1 MENKM
6 PKFNSL
12 TPDILKENKQVYT
25 EALDYAFSN
34 DDIRNIAITGVYG
47 AGKSTVWNTY
57 RKNKSKNA
65 EETAFKNIITV
76 CLGKYEDNYNEKKE
90 NSSIN
95 NGENHSDKSKEDKEL
110 DNRVERQIINQISA
124 QIKSSAIPLSKY
136 KFKRNIPE
144 KDLRKNVQLTALFSL
159 SIILLFYLKPIFK
172 YLKELSGDFLAIIA
186 LAIIFWIVFIKPVS
200 YYLFNFF
207 KENKVKFSKIS
218 FKGTEAQFTDFNNDE
233 TVLERDMKEIVY
245 LLSSSDTR
253 VVVFEDLDRYDSVD
267 IFIKL
272 KELNFLLNAYIETN
286 GLKTKENK
294 NRIVRFIYLIKDGLF
309 YTKDRTKFFDFILPI
324 IPVVDSKT
332 SENHLIELLGLNNS
346 QDEDQH
352 ENSTKIDKQNISL
365 DKNILRNIALYIDD
379 MRILRNI
386 VNEFKVY
393 SSFNVIDLNYDKLF
407 ALVTVK
413 NIYPREFELLQQDK
427 GYIFDIFNQIDK
439 NRIRKISEYEKSIKN
454 KRNKMM
460 NLLHNSEKDKY
471 EKMSLLIT
479 KDVEIVNHPR
489 EAIWSDFLLSW
500 GRGPGVQYEIK
511 SEKSKG
517 QAVLYDYCDFLDTFV
532 YTSDDN
538 KKLFQK
544 FDQDSNKKA
553 MDLFAEIKD
562 LEQQREKTKVSR
574 IQDYISNMK
583 PDEINELFKNGSKEN
598 TFSEYPLI
606 RYLIVEGLLD
616 ETYWYYKGNFDVDN
630 FNTLKRNDHIFLKR
644 LLEKVEPDVFFKL
657 DSPKEIMDR
666 LEPIDFNRFSILNLY
681 LFEECVI
688 NEEKEKILNTL
699 YTVDTNG
706 LYDELIQIINSLS
719 LEKTSYIID
728 VLIDNNIVLLQK
740 ILDICSK
747 ENQKAFVNLT
757 YSILMNE
764 NIKKEN
770 IMFVIDYIEDNENL
784 IEFVKEEN
792 LDKFIERAREKNI
805 KFNDLEKI
813 IDINEANYTDIIDK
827 IKSKSKNDNDQIKFI
842 TDEDSNDSK
851 QSDSVR
857 FGKYLDISSDNVHSS
872 ILNMIQNG
880 TNDLIEFV
888 EADERLILDDT
899 EIMKFNISFAKDI
912 LIGNLKERLIQIEK
926 HQLYRITLNNIII
939 LAENILGE
947 KIKYENLL
955 SKIYENDKLKSMQ
968 EYIDNHFDKIVSEY
982 IEQNSSKNEYV
993 NTQEILIKIL
1003 NSNISLENKQRYV
1016 DKNSIS
1022 INNLEDIYIDT
1033 SLIGVLLKLF
1043 DKDKVTFTSSN
1054 LNYYWNLLNEY
1065 RLENNI
1071 EAQKYVD
1078 SFIEVLNKRLSM
1090 KSGKSKTI
1098 SSEEDINQILSQ
1110 CDSICSTLIN
1120 SQKVDDDLFSFALEN
1135 ATESIEQLNSS
1146 LDKER
1151 VEKLAEKKLIKLN
1164 EENNKILKDKLNS

>member
-1 MENKM
+1 MKNKDI
-6 PKFNSL
+6 KFKSL
-12 TPDILKENKQVYT
+12 TPEVLPRNKEIYT
-25 EALDYAFSN
+25 EALDYAFSK
-34 DDIRNIAITGVYG
+34 DDVRNIAITGVYG

-57 RKNKSKNA
+57 RKQKSA
-65 EETAFKNIITV
+65 REASSDFDNIITV
-76 CLGKYEDNYNEKKE
+76 CLGKYNDKKE
-90 NSSIN
+90 QNDN
-95 NGENHSDKSKEDKEL
+95 KSEKEL
-110 DNRVERQIINQISA
+110 ENRVERQIINQITA
-124 QIKSSAIPLSKY
+124 QIKSSVTPMSKY
-136 KFKRNIPE
+136 KYKGNIG
-144 KDLRKNVQLTALFSL
+144 KFNLSG
-159 SIILLFYLKPIFK
+159 SIILTLLFFGQFFLWSFRKEIVEIVSKTFAWFDDSITLYLTIGMFI
-172 YLKELSGDFLAIIA
+172 SSVGAFLFQFYRKGR
-186 LAIIFWIVFIKPVS
+186 L
-200 YYLFNFF
+200 
-207 KENKVKFSKIS
+207 KFSKVQYKDI
-218 FKGTEAQFTDFNNDE
+218 EAQFTESNQSDE
-233 TVLERDMKEIVY
+233 TILERDMKEIVY
-245 LLSSSDTR
+245 LLSSSNTS

-346 QDEDQH
+346 QDEDKH

-439 NRIRKISEYEKSIKN
+439 NRIQKISEYEKSIEN
-454 KRNKMM
+454 IRNKIIDLVN
-460 NLLHNSEKDKY
+460 NLAKDKY

-479 KDVEIVNHPR
+479 KDVEIVNHPT
-489 EAIWSDFLLSW
+489 IWSEFLLSW
-500 GRGPGVQYEIK
+500 DRGPGVQYEIK

-517 QAVLYDYCDFLDTFV
+517 QAVLYDFYDFLNTFV

-538 KKLFQK
+538 KKLIQK
-544 FDQDSNKKA
+544 IDQDNTKKV
-553 MDLFAEIKD
+553 MDRFAEIKD
-562 LEQQREKTKVSR
+562 LEQQIEKTKVSR
-574 IQDYISNMK
+574 IQDYISNMR
-583 PDEINELFKNGSKEN
+583 PDEINVLFKNGSKEN
-598 TFSEYPLI
+598 TFSEYPLV

-666 LEPIDFNRFSILNLY
+666 LEPVDFNRFSILNLY

-699 YTVDTNG
+699 DTVDSNG
-706 LYDELIQIINSLS
+706 LYNELIQIINSLS

-728 VLIDNNIVLLQK
+728 VLVYNNIILLEK

-747 ENQKAFVNLT
+747 ENKKAFGNLT

-764 NIKKEN
+764 NIKREI
-770 IMFVIDYIEDNENL
+770 IMSVIDYIEDNENL
-784 IEFVKEEN
+784 IEFVTEEN

-813 IDINEANYTDIIDK
+813 IDINEENYTDIIDK
-827 IKSKSKNDNDQIKFI
+827 IMPQSSNGENQIEF
-842 TDEDSNDSK
+842 TTYEPSNDSAG
-851 QSDSVR
+851 
-857 FGKYLDISSDNVHSS
+857 FGKYLNMSSDNVNLS
-872 ILNMIQNG
+872 ILDMIQNG
-880 TNDLIEFV
+880 TNNNDDLIEV
-888 EADERLILDDT
+888 VDDDELLILDDT
-899 EIMKFNISFAKDI
+899 EIINLNISFAKNI
-912 LIGNLKERLIQIEK
+912 LIGNMKEKLIQIEK
-926 HQLYRITLNNIII
+926 NKLYKITLNNIIF
-939 LAENILGE
+939 LAENILEE
-947 KIKYENLL
+947 KIKYEHLL
-955 SKIYENDKLKSMQ
+955 STIYENDKLKSMQ
-968 EYIDNHFDKIVSEY
+968 EYIDNHFAKIVAEY
-982 IEQNSSKNEYV
+982 IEQNSSNKEYT
-993 NTQEILIKIL
+993 NNKEILIEIL
-1003 NSNISLENKQRYV
+1003 NSNISVENKNRYV

-1022 INNLEDIYIDT
+1022 INNLEDINTDT
-1033 SLIGVLLKLF
+1033 DLIEVLYKLF
-1043 DKDKVTFTSSN
+1043 EKDKVTFTSNN
-1054 LNYYWNLLNEY
+1054 LDYYWNLLKEY
-1065 RLENNI
+1065 KSKNNK

-1090 KSGKSKTI
+1090 KRGKSKTI
-1098 SSEEDINQILSQ
+1098 SSEADINKILSQ
-1110 CDSICSTLIN
+1110 CDSICNTLIN
-1120 SQKVDDDLFSFALEN
+1120 SEKVDDNLFNFALEN
-1135 ATESIEQLNSS
+1135 ATEAIEKLNPS

-1151 VEKLAEKKLIKLN
+1151 LTRLDEKKLIEVN
-1164 EENNKILKDKLNS
+1164 EWNNKIFER

>member
-1 MENKM
+1 MKNKDI
-6 PKFNSL
+6 KFKSL
-12 TPDILKENKQVYT
+12 TPEVLPRNKEIYT
-25 EALDYAFSN
+25 EALDYAFSK
-34 DDIRNIAITGVYG
+34 DDVRNIAITGVYG

-57 RKNKSKNA
+57 RKQKSA
-65 EETAFKNIITV
+65 REASSDFDNIITV
-76 CLGKYEDNYNEKKE
+76 CLGKYNDKKE
-90 NSSIN
+90 QNDN
-95 NGENHSDKSKEDKEL
+95 KSEKEL
-110 DNRVERQIINQISA
+110 ENRVERQIINQITA
-124 QIKSSAIPLSKY
+124 QIKSSVTPMSKY
-136 KFKRNIPE
+136 KYKGNIG
-144 KDLRKNVQLTALFSL
+144 KFNLSG
-159 SIILLFYLKPIFK
+159 SIILTLLFFGQFFLWSFRKEIVEIVSKTFTWFDDSITLYLTIGMFI
-172 YLKELSGDFLAIIA
+172 SSVGAFLFQFYRKGR
-186 LAIIFWIVFIKPVS
+186 L
-200 YYLFNFF
+200 
-207 KENKVKFSKIS
+207 KFSKVQYKDI
-218 FKGTEAQFTDFNNDE
+218 EAQFTESNQSDE
-233 TVLERDMKEIVY
+233 TILERDMKEIVY
-245 LLSSSDTR
+245 LLSSSNTS

-346 QDEDQH
+346 QDEDKH

-439 NRIRKISEYEKSIKN
+439 NRIQKISEYEKSIEN
-454 KRNKMM
+454 IRNKIIDLVN
-460 NLLHNSEKDKY
+460 NLAKDKY

-479 KDVEIVNHPR
+479 KDVEIVNHPT
-489 EAIWSDFLLSW
+489 IWSEFLLSW
-500 GRGPGVQYEIK
+500 DRGPGVQYEIK

-517 QAVLYDYCDFLDTFV
+517 QAVLYDFYDFLNTFV

-538 KKLFQK
+538 KKLIQK
-544 FDQDSNKKA
+544 IDQDNTKKV
-553 MDLFAEIKD
+553 MDRFAEIKD
-562 LEQQREKTKVSR
+562 LEQQIEKTKVSR
-574 IQDYISNMK
+574 IQDYISNMR
-583 PDEINELFKNGSKEN
+583 PDEINVLFKNGSKEN
-598 TFSEYPLI
+598 TFSEYPLV

-666 LEPIDFNRFSILNLY
+666 LEPVDFNRFSILNLY

-699 YTVDTNG
+699 DTVDSNG
-706 LYDELIQIINSLS
+706 LYNELIQIINSLS

-728 VLIDNNIVLLQK
+728 VLVYNNIILLEK

-747 ENQKAFVNLT
+747 ENKKAFGNLT

-764 NIKKEN
+764 NIKREI
-770 IMFVIDYIEDNENL
+770 IMSVIDYIEDNENL
-784 IEFVKEEN
+784 IEFVTEEN
-792 LDKFIERAREKNI
+792 LYKFIERAREKNI

-813 IDINEANYTDIIDK
+813 IDINEENYTDIIDK
-827 IKSKSKNDNDQIKFI
+827 IMPQSSNGENQIEF
-842 TDEDSNDSK
+842 TTYEPSNDSAG
-851 QSDSVR
+851 
-857 FGKYLDISSDNVHSS
+857 FGKYLNMSSDNVNLS
-872 ILNMIQNG
+872 ILDMIQNG
-880 TNDLIEFV
+880 TNNNDDLIEV
-888 EADERLILDDT
+888 VDDDELLILDDT
-899 EIMKFNISFAKDI
+899 EIINLNISFAKNI
-912 LIGNLKERLIQIEK
+912 LIGNMKEKLIQIEK
-926 HQLYRITLNNIII
+926 NKLYKITLNNIIF
-939 LAENILGE
+939 LAENILEE
-947 KIKYENLL
+947 KIKYEHLL
-955 SKIYENDKLKSMQ
+955 STIYENDKLKSMQ
-968 EYIDNHFDKIVSEY
+968 EYIDNHFAKIVAEY
-982 IEQNSSKNEYV
+982 IEQNSSNKEYT
-993 NTQEILIKIL
+993 NNKEILIEIL
-1003 NSNISLENKQRYV
+1003 NSNISVENKNRYV

-1022 INNLEDIYIDT
+1022 INNLEDINTDT
-1033 SLIGVLLKLF
+1033 DLIEVLYKLF
-1043 DKDKVTFTSSN
+1043 EKDKVTFTSNN
-1054 LNYYWNLLNEY
+1054 LDYYWNLLKEY
-1065 RLENNI
+1065 KSKNNK

-1090 KSGKSKTI
+1090 KRGKSKTI
-1098 SSEEDINQILSQ
+1098 SSEADINKILSQ
-1110 CDSICSTLIN
+1110 CDSICNTLIN
-1120 SQKVDDDLFSFALEN
+1120 SEKVDDNLFNFALEN
-1135 ATESIEQLNSS
+1135 ATEAIEKLNPS

-1151 VEKLAEKKLIKLN
+1151 LTRLDEKKLIEVN
-1164 EENNKILKDKLNS
+1164 EWNNKIFER

>member
-1 MENKM
+1 MKNKDI
-6 PKFNSL
+6 KFKSL
-12 TPDILKENKQVYT
+12 TPEVLPRNKEIYT
-25 EALDYAFSN
+25 EALDYAFSK
-34 DDIRNIAITGVYG
+34 DDVRNIAITGVYG

-57 RKNKSKNA
+57 RKQKSA
-65 EETAFKNIITV
+65 REASSDFDNIITV
-76 CLGKYEDNYNEKKE
+76 CLGKYNDKKE
-90 NSSIN
+90 QNDN
-95 NGENHSDKSKEDKEL
+95 KSEKEL
-110 DNRVERQIINQISA
+110 ENRVERQIINQITA
-124 QIKSSAIPLSKY
+124 QIKSSVTPMSKY
-136 KFKRNIPE
+136 KYKGNIG
-144 KDLRKNVQLTALFSL
+144 KFNLSG
-159 SIILLFYLKPIFK
+159 SIILTLLFFGQFFLWSFRKEIVEIVSKTFTWFDDSITLYLTIGMFI
-172 YLKELSGDFLAIIA
+172 SSVGAFLFQFYRKGR
-186 LAIIFWIVFIKPVS
+186 L
-200 YYLFNFF
+200 
-207 KENKVKFSKIS
+207 KFSKVQYKDI
-218 FKGTEAQFTDFNNDE
+218 EAQFTESNQSDE
-233 TVLERDMKEIVY
+233 TILERDMKEIVY
-245 LLSSSDTR
+245 LLSSSNTS

-346 QDEDQH
+346 QDEDKH

-439 NRIRKISEYEKSIKN
+439 NRIQKISEYEKSIEN
-454 KRNKMM
+454 IRNKIIDLVN
-460 NLLHNSEKDKY
+460 NLAKDKY

-479 KDVEIVNHPR
+479 KDVEIVNHPT
-489 EAIWSDFLLSW
+489 IWSEFLLSW
-500 GRGPGVQYEIK
+500 DRGPGVQYEIK

-517 QAVLYDYCDFLDTFV
+517 QAVLYDFYDFLNTFV

-538 KKLFQK
+538 KKLIQK
-544 FDQDSNKKA
+544 IDQDNTKKV
-553 MDLFAEIKD
+553 MDRFAEIKD
-562 LEQQREKTKVSR
+562 LEQQIEKTKVSR
-574 IQDYISNMK
+574 IQDYISNMR
-583 PDEINELFKNGSKEN
+583 PDEINVLFKNGSKEN
-598 TFSEYPLI
+598 TFSEYPLV

-666 LEPIDFNRFSILNLY
+666 LEPVDFNRFSILNLY

-699 YTVDTNG
+699 DTVDSNG
-706 LYDELIQIINSLS
+706 LYNELIQIINSLS

-728 VLIDNNIVLLQK
+728 VLVYNNIILLEK

-747 ENQKAFVNLT
+747 ENKKAFGNLT

-764 NIKKEN
+764 NIKREI
-770 IMFVIDYIEDNENL
+770 IMSVIDYIEDNENL
-784 IEFVKEEN
+784 IEFVTEEN

-805 KFNDLEKI
+805 KFNDLVKI
-813 IDINEANYTDIIDK
+813 IDINEENYTDIIDK
-827 IKSKSKNDNDQIKFI
+827 IMPQSSNGENQIEF
-842 TDEDSNDSK
+842 TTYEPSNDSAG
-851 QSDSVR
+851 
-857 FGKYLDISSDNVHSS
+857 FGKYLNMSSDNVNLS
-872 ILNMIQNG
+872 ILDMIQNG
-880 TNDLIEFV
+880 TNNNDDLIEV
-888 EADERLILDDT
+888 VDDDELLILDDT
-899 EIMKFNISFAKDI
+899 EIINLNISFAKNI
-912 LIGNLKERLIQIEK
+912 LIGNMKEKLIQIEK
-926 HQLYRITLNNIII
+926 NKLYKITLNNIIF
-939 LAENILGE
+939 LAENILEE
-947 KIKYENLL
+947 KIKYEHLL
-955 SKIYENDKLKSMQ
+955 STIYENDKLKSMQ
-968 EYIDNHFDKIVSEY
+968 EYIDNHFAKIVAEY
-982 IEQNSSKNEYV
+982 IEQNSSNKEYT
-993 NTQEILIKIL
+993 NNKEILIEIL
-1003 NSNISLENKQRYV
+1003 NSNISVENKNRYV

-1022 INNLEDIYIDT
+1022 INNLEDINTDT
-1033 SLIGVLLKLF
+1033 DLIEVLYKLF
-1043 DKDKVTFTSSN
+1043 EKDKVTFTSNN
-1054 LNYYWNLLNEY
+1054 LDYYWNLLKEY
-1065 RLENNI
+1065 KSKNNK

-1090 KSGKSKTI
+1090 KRGKSKTI
-1098 SSEEDINQILSQ
+1098 SSEADINKILSQ
-1110 CDSICSTLIN
+1110 CDSICNTLIN
-1120 SQKVDDDLFSFALEN
+1120 SEKVDDNLFNFALEN
-1135 ATESIEQLNSS
+1135 ATEAIEKLNPS

-1151 VEKLAEKKLIKLN
+1151 LTRLDEKKLIEVN
-1164 EENNKILKDKLNS
+1164 EWNNKIFER